1 MYPSSLLRI
10 LRAACAIGGLAC
22 IVLDAPTAG
31 AQNLPKIAVT
41 DLSYEEQVKEYFQYF
56 EAREK
61 HDNRSSSSGQFRDS
75 ANSSSGSA
83 SERSSSRGESSVVA
97 ASGSVT
103 VISRGELR
111 KFTADIKGELLKSG
125 SYRLVQGKPWTQQN
139 TEKLYDIIARI
150 KQGYYLGADYVLFG
164 SINNVDFRQET
175 HPIQGSNAVS
185 FSLALELVGEFS
197 LINTRTYEI
206 KAAFSAMG
214 EGSDTR
220 LANAAGTRIALNK
233 SKVMQEVSRSL
244 GDAVASE
251 MEAQFNPAA
260 STRASRAARNAGP
273 ANAPAQ
279 EERTVVFK

>member
-1 MYPSSLLRI
+1 MPHFI
-10 LRAACAIGGLAC
+10 QRAALALTLLCLAC
-22 IVLDAPTAG
+22 SLPAR

-41 DLSYEEQVKEYFQYF
+41 DLSYEEKVKEYFQYF

-61 HDNRSSSSGQFRDS
+61 HDNSRSSSGQFRDS
-75 ANSSSGSA
+75 ANSSSASG
-83 SERSSSRGESSVVA
+83 SERESSRGESSVVA

-125 SYRLVQGKPWTQQN
+125 AYRLVQGKPWTQQN

-150 KQGYYLGADYVLFG
+150 KQGYYPGADYVLFG
-164 SINNVDFRQET
+164 SINNIDFRQET
-175 HPIQGSNAVS
+175 NPIQGSNAVS

-220 LANAAGTRIALNK
+220 LANSAGTRIVLNK
-233 SKVMQEVSRSL
+233 SRVMQEVSRSL
-244 GDAVASE
+244 GEAVATE
-251 MEAQFNPAA
+251 MEAQFNP
-260 STRASRAARNAGP
+260 SGASRGASRNAAP
-273 ANAPAQ
+273 ASGAAQ

>member
-1 MYPSSLLRI
+1 MFHTT
-10 LRAACAIGGLAC
+10 LRALRVAFALAC
-22 IVLDAPTAG
+22 LGAAAQAP

-41 DLSYEEQVKEYFQYF
+41 DLSYEEKVKEYFQYF

-61 HDNRSSSSGQFRDS
+61 HDNSYSANGSFRDS

-83 SERSSSRGESSVVA
+83 SERASSRGESSVVA
-97 ASGSVT
+97 ASGSIT
-103 VISRGELR
+103 VISRGEMR

-125 SYRLVQGKPWTQQN
+125 AYRLVQGKPWTQQN

-150 KQGYYLGADYVLFG
+150 KQGYYPGADYVLFG
-164 SINNVDFRQET
+164 SINNIDFRQENN
-175 HPIQGSNAVS
+175 PIQGSNAVS
-185 FSLALELVGEFS
+185 YSLALELVGEFS

-220 LANAAGTRIALNK
+220 LVNAAGTRISLNK

-244 GDAVASE
+244 GEAVANE
-251 MEAQFNPAA
+251 MEAQFNPSGVSGTARG
-260 STRASRAARNAGP
+260 SARNAMP
-273 ANAPAQ
+273 AGGAAQ

>member
-1 MYPSSLLRI
+1 MHASFQRA
-10 LRAACAIGGLAC
+10 LRAAAVIAGLAC
-22 IVLDAPTAG
+22 GLAAQAPAQ

-41 DLSYEEQVKEYFQYF
+41 DLSYEEKVKEYFQYF

-61 HDNRSSSSGQFRDS
+61 HDNSYSANGQFRDS

-83 SERSSSRGESSVVA
+83 SERASSRGESSVVS
-97 ASGSVT
+97 ASGSIT

-150 KQGYYLGADYVLFG
+150 KQGYYPGADYVLFG
-164 SINNVDFRQET
+164 CINNIDFRQEAN
-175 HPIQGSNAVS
+175 PIQGSNAVS
-185 FSLALELVGEFS
+185 YSLALELVGEFS

-220 LANAAGTRIALNK
+220 LANAAGTRIVLNK
-233 SKVMQEVSRSL
+233 SRVMQEVSRSL
-244 GDAVASE
+244 GDAVANE
-251 MEAQFNPAA
+251 MEAQFNPAG
-260 STRASRAARNAGP
+260 SSRASRNAAP
-273 ANAPAQ
+273 ARGAAQ

>member
-1 MYPSSLLRI
+1 MLKTSLRSLRI
-10 LRAACAIGGLAC
+10 AFAVACLGAAALGQ
-22 IVLDAPTAG
+22 

-41 DLSYEEQVKEYFQYF
+41 DLSYEEKVKEYFQYF

-61 HDNRSSSSGQFRDS
+61 HDNSYSANARFRDS

-83 SERSSSRGESSVVA
+83 SERASSRGESSVIA
-97 ASGSVT
+97 ASGSIT
-103 VISRGELR
+103 VISRGEMR

-125 SYRLVQGKPWTQQN
+125 AYRLVQGKPWTQQN

-150 KQGYYLGADYVLFG
+150 KQGYYPGADYVLFG
-164 SINNVDFRQET
+164 SINNIDFRQESN
-175 HPIQGSNAVS
+175 PIQGSNAVS
-185 FSLALELVGEFS
+185 YSLALELVGEFS

-220 LANAAGTRIALNK
+220 LVNAAGTRIALNK

-244 GDAVASE
+244 GEAVANE
-251 MEAQFNPAA
+251 MEAQFNPAGV
-260 STRASRAARNAGP
+260 SGGGRNSARNSMPAGG
-273 ANAPAQ
+273 AAQ

>member
-1 MYPSSLLRI
+1 MHPSI
-10 LRAACAIGGLAC
+10 LRALRTASAIGFVLGSMLA
-22 IVLDAPTAG
+22 VSTAG

-41 DLSYEEQVKEYFQYF
+41 DLSYEEKVKEYFQYF

-61 HDNRSSSSGQFRDS
+61 HDNSASSSARFRDS

-97 ASGSVT
+97 ASGSIT
-103 VISRGELR
+103 VINRGELR

-139 TEKLYDIIARI
+139 TEKLYDIITRI
-150 KQGYYLGADYVLFG
+150 KQGYYPGADYVLFG
-164 SINNVDFRQET
+164 SINNIDFREET
-175 HPIQGSNAVS
+175 NPIQGSNAVS
-185 FSLALELVGEFS
+185 FSLALELVAEFS
-197 LINTRTYEI
+197 LINTKTYEI

-220 LANAAGTRIALNK
+220 LANAAGTRIVLNK
-233 SKVMQEVSRSL
+233 SRVMQEVSRSL

-260 STRASRAARNAGP
+260 STRASRNSRNAGP
-273 ANAPAQ
+273 AAAQ
-279 EERTVVFK
+279 EQEGRTVVFK